1 LSGDADE
8 PFTRLPAVSAP
19 EKDQQIR
26 RLMLF
31 FGLVYVVE
39 GIGQTGGLIAQ
50 PLNYYLKATFGWTP
64 VQVTAYLTILNL
76 PWIIKPVYGIVS
88 DFLPLF
94 GYRRKSYLILANA
107 AATGAY
113 GWVTQITGP
122 SELVFVLLLTA
133 YAMAISSTLCGAIL
147 VENGQRFGASDAFV
161 NQQWLWFNIAALA
174 SGFIGGQLVERLS
187 PSSALHAAAAITAI
201 APLAV
206 VFTTWF
212 LISEPKSRIDLAEMK
227 KTFASLLAAFSLREL
242 WFVGTFLFLYY
253 LSPGLGTP
261 LYYHLTDDLKF
272 SQEYIGIL
280 GSISSSGWIVGA
292 LLYRKFLKGITARTL
307 LNLSILLGTLTTA
320 AFLLLLDEATAAFIN
335 FFSGF
340 AGMIAFVATLTLA
353 ADYCPQRAEGFAF
366 AALMSITNL
375 SAALSDNVGS
385 FLYEHLFNR
394 HLDPLI
400 LVSAAFTALAF
411 AFVPMLRLGEKRA
424 GEPLRVAEASG
435 S

>member
-1 LSGDADE
+1 
-8 PFTRLPAVSAP
+8 
-19 EKDQQIR
+19 
-26 RLMLF
+26 MLF

-50 PLNYYLKATFGWTP
+50 PLNYYLKQTFGWTP

-94 GYRRKSYLILANA
+94 GYRRKAYLVIANA
-107 AATGAY
+107 AGAAAY
-113 GWVTQITGP
+113 CWVTQITAPGQ
-122 SELVFVLLLTA
+122 LVFVLLLTA

-147 VENGQRFGASDAFV
+147 VENGQRSGASDAFV

-212 LISEPKSRIDLAEMK
+212 LINEPKSRIDLAEMK

-261 LYYHLTDDLKF
+261 LYYHLTDDLQF

-411 AFVPMLRLGEKRA
+411 VFVPMLRLGEKRA
-424 GEPLRVAEASG
+424 GEPLRVLAVDTH
-435 S
+435 

>member
-1 LSGDADE
+1 MSGDADE

-50 PLNYYLKATFGWTP
+50 PLNYYLKQTFGWTA

-107 AATGAY
+107 TATAAY
-113 GWVTQITGP
+113 CWVTQITAP
-122 SELVFVLLLTA
+122 SRLVFALLLTA

-174 SGFIGGQLVERLS
+174 SGFVGGQLVGRLS
-187 PSSALHAAAAITAI
+187 PGTALHAAAGIIAV

-206 VFTTWF
+206 GSPDELRALTPAVLTGSEGLTVVNDAMYWNNRATILALASAARIPAIYPEREYADDGGLITYGANVPDHF
-212 LISEPKSRIDLAEMK
+212 LQAAGYVDRILRGAKPGDLPINQSTKLDFVVNLRTARALG
-227 KTFASLLAAFSLREL
+227 FA
-242 WFVGTFLFLYY
+242 
-253 LSPGLGTP
+253 LSP
-261 LYYHLTDDLKF
+261 D
-272 SQEYIGIL
+272 
-280 GSISSSGWIVGA
+280 
-292 LLYRKFLKGITARTL
+292 
-307 LNLSILLGTLTTA
+307 
-320 AFLLLLDEATAAFIN
+320 FI
-335 FFSGF
+335 
-340 AGMIAFVATLTLA
+340 
-353 ADYCPQRAEGFAF
+353 
-366 AALMSITNL
+366 
-375 SAALSDNVGS
+375 SAANEVI
-385 FLYEHLFNR
+385 E
-394 HLDPLI
+394 
-400 LVSAAFTALAF
+400 
-411 AFVPMLRLGEKRA
+411 
-424 GEPLRVAEASG
+424 
-435 S
+435 